1 MCEILEKH
9 NQFTAITET
18 KVLHQQSTII
28 KQKMNISI
36 HTYNVNRET
45 LKHHHH
51 HHHHHQIN
59 VQKVLIFFKIKF

>member
-45 LKHHHH
+45 LKHHH
-51 HHHHHQIN
+51 QIN